1 MPVSMKGGYVLVFSF
16 EKQVVKW
23 GTKAEAMHTAFL
35 HCFKQRCAGGQALSA
50 FVRTD
55 GMTH

>member
-1 MPVSMKGGYVLVFSF
+1 MKGGYVLVFSF